1 MFEWLRRRENNND
14 GVHMPRLLR
23 HLHDITTSLHSERVA

>member
-14 GVHMPRLLR
+14 GVHIRRVLR
-23 HLHDITTSLHSERVA
+23 HPHDFTTSLHSERVA